1 MTKYAIATYYII
13 MPAEVSTNLS
23 RYDGIRFGHNS
34 DKPYASTD
42 ELFTNNREEGFGDE
56 VKRRI
61 VL

>member
-34 DKPYASTD
+34 EKAYESMD
-42 ELFTNNREEGFGDE
+42 ELFSNNREE
-56 VKRRI
+56 
-61 VL
+61 